1 MSVRHLLMFA
11 SLAGALRS
19 PPVGLRR
26 ARVAVR
32 MSIIEKPVETVRKNS
47 NGIPVGAKNNIIPMI
62 PRAAVS
68 RARSRAAPVGRSW
81 AARGA
86 FSRS

>member
-32 MSIIEKPVETVRKNS
+32 MSTIEKPVETVRKNS
-47 NGIPVGAKNNIIPMI
+47 NGMPVGAKNNIIPMI

-68 RARSRAAPVGRSW
+68 RARSLCGAGRSLLGP
-81 AARGA
+81 RGA